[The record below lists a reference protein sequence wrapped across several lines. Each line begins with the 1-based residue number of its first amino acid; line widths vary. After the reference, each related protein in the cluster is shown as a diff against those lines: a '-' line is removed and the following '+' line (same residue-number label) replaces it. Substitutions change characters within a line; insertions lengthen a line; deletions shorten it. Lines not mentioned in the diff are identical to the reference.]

1 MFTFHHWLNDAG
13 EVQEPVGEEE
23 EGSTADEQARANG
36 KRKSCKG
43 KEQARSRAPTGT
55 SSQAEETT
63 DEQGKSK
70 GQGRSSNG
78 KEHAGSRVTTG
89 ISVAV
94 EILLRSN
101 LEEIN
106 PRNKTAQQLESSGE
120 TSAEMGAQVLQA
132 GRWSRGSQALGVWQ
146 Q

>member
-23 EGSTADEQARANG
+23 EGSTAHEQARVNG

-70 GQGRSSNG
+70 GRGRSSKG

-89 ISVAV
+89 ISVAA
-94 EILLRSN
+94 EIPSQSN

-106 PRNKTAQQLESSGE
+106 P
-120 TSAEMGAQVLQA
+120 
-132 GRWSRGSQALGVWQ
+132 
-146 Q
+146 